1 MSPFTPFFTE
11 HMYLNLRRAQ
21 PAGSAPE
28 SVHFCE
34 LPPAS
39 LVTEADTHISRV
51 RHPSIRYPDY
61 CGSLDYGVR
70 SITEQGS
77 YSNHVQLSAGLP
89 LRSVYVAGYTGSKMF

>member
-28 SVHFCE
+28 SVHFCD

-39 LVTEADTHISRV
+39 PVTDADTHISRV
-51 RHPSIRYPDY
+51 RRRARPMARTQSYDSQTRQHVVLLWQQVSCQQADANTGQVHR
-61 CGSLDYGVR
+61 R
-70 SITEQGS
+70 SCRG
-77 YSNHVQLSAGLP
+77 
-89 LRSVYVAGYTGSKMF
+89 